1 MQVINIHL
9 LKRNK
14 KVIILRRMKVLEYFI
29 VINIVENKVKGILI
43 YLNLLINMILMKILN
58 LLKIIIINIYMNV
71 KALIFGKKF

>member
-29 VINIVENKVKGILI
+29 VINILENKVKGILI

-58 LLKIIIINIYMNV
+58 LFKIIIINIYMNV